1 MLFKVILSALQ
12 RTLYWGSLLQKYC
25 NQIFNVWLIP
35 QSART
40 TDLLIPFQGE
50 SESEVSQSC
59 PTLRD
64 PMDCSLPG
72 SSSIGFS
79 RQEYWQ
85 PTPVFWIRRSSWPRN
100 WTQVSHIVGRHFTV
114 WATREIHITRHI
126 IQLINKVK
134 WLSPSFLHHVPQVP
148 KKDVFPFS

>member
-59 PTLRD
+59 PTLCD

-79 RQEYWQ
+79 RQEYWSGLPFPSPGYLLDSGIQ
-85 PTPVFWIRRSSWPRN
+85 PMCPMLADGFFITEPPGKPHHWLGKSNNNIKEIITTVKRN
-100 WTQVSHIVGRHFTV
+100 YIYSMC
-114 WATREIHITRHI
+114 
-126 IQLINKVK
+126 
-134 WLSPSFLHHVPQVP
+134 S
-148 KKDVFPFS
+148 